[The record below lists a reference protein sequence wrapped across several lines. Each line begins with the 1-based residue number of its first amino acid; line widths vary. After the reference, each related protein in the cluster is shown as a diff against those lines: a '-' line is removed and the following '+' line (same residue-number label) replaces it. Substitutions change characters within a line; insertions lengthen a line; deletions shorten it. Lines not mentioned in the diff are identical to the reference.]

1 MAYKKFN
8 NSTLRYTTMP
18 WLPFGGRKWAE
29 KVLGNASEV
38 HDKNY
43 EIEKNKILKVK
54 LELERLVLE
63 GKKKRKEFDK
73 SWLKQVKENAR
84 QESGYFEKFTI
95 YLAGVVGYAIIKT
108 FGGLWWKR

>member
-18 WLPFGGRKWAE
+18 WIPFGGRKWAE

-38 HDKNY
+38 HDREY
-43 EIEKNKILKVK
+43 LAKV
-54 LELERLVLE
+54 RT
-63 GKKKRKEFDK
+63 RKEADRN
-73 SWLKQVKENAR
+73 WLEQVKRNAR

-95 YLAGVVGYAIIKT
+95 YLVAYTGYAIIKT

>member
-38 HDKNY
+38 HDREY
-43 EIEKNKILKVK
+43 ELKLK
-54 LELERLVLE
+54 P
-63 GKKKRKEFDK
+63 RKEIDA
-73 SWLKQVKENAR
+73 SWFKQVKQNVR
-84 QESGYFEKFTI
+84 VESGYFEKFTI

>member
-38 HDKNY
+38 HDAEYVAQTKS
-43 EIEKNKILKVK
+43 
-54 LELERLVLE
+54 
-63 GKKKRKEFDK
+63 RKEVDK
-73 SWLKQVKENAR
+73 NWLKQVKLNASI
-84 QESGYFEKFTI
+84 ESGYFEKATI
-95 YLAGVVGYAIIKT
+95 YFAGYLGYSIIRA
-108 FGGLWWKR
+108 FGWIWWNNHKQ

>member
-18 WLPFGGRKWAE
+18 WIPFGLRSWAE
-29 KVLGNASEV
+29 KVLGNASEIHDLEYTTKTKPRKEV
-38 HDKNY
+38 DKN
-43 EIEKNKILKVK
+43 
-54 LELERLVLE
+54 
-63 GKKKRKEFDK
+63 
-73 SWLKQVKENAR
+73 WLKQVKQNAR